1 MAYADAT
8 RVDAN
13 TLRMTDTGSVQ
24 TNVRTV
30 TKVFGDAIETY
41 ISTYGAAQSWSAA
54 AILRQKQ
61 QFRDMLVDILR
72 QLDTGMNK

>member
-24 TNVRTV
+24 TNVRAA
-30 TKVFGDAIETY
+30 TKTY
-41 ISTYGAAQSWSAA
+41 GEALEGYIDTYGAAQSWNAA

-61 QFRDMLVDILR
+61 ACRDMLVDVLR
-72 QLDTGMNK
+72 MLDSGLNK